1 MEFGVW
7 GLGFGVWGLED
18 ADKEPA
24 RARDSHTM
32 KDVTVMKMI
41 TGMKRALTASAERC
55 VGGFEA

>member
-1 MEFGVW
+1 M
-7 GLGFGVWGLED
+7 GFGED

-32 KDVTVMKMI
+32 KDVMVMIMM